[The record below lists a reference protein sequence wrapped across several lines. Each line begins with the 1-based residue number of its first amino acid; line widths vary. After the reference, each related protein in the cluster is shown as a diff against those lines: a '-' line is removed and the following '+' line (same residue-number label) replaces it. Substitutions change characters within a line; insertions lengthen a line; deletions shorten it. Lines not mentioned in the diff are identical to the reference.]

1 MRSFRGGRI
10 LQVTHGGSWCYDH
23 LGHQKHALPCEAA
36 QALIR
41 KKKKENISGV
51 EA

>member
-1 MRSFRGGRI
+1 M
-10 LQVTHGGSWCYDH
+10 THGGPRCYDH
-23 LGHQKHALPCEAA
+23 LGHQKHALPYEEA

-41 KKKKENISGV
+41 KKRENISGG